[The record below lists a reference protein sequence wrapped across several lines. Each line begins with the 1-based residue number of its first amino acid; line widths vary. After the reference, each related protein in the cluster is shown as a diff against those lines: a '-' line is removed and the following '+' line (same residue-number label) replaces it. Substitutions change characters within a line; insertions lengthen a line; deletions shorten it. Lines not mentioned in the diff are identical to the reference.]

1 MVGRQVQR
9 NLVWSGWHRL
19 AHWLIAL
26 SVMVLIATGWLIKS
40 APSVAQSASDY
51 HDVASVG
58 LILGLA
64 LRLGLL
70 AFGSRAAH
78 FRALIPGPSD
88 VNAIGL
94 TLRFY
99 ATMARSPLP
108 KWYAH
113 NPLWA
118 PLYLAL
124 LLVLAV
130 QVASGLL
137 LESHPVLLGF
147 YLPSVHDFWATAIVI
162 FTFLHIVAVALH
174 DAKGTAS
181 DVSAMINGHRI
192 FLIEDVEG
200 MQAQNVQ
207 SVSLDKVGGRR
218 SPGQ

>member
-26 SVMVLIATGWLIKS
+26 SVMVLIATGWLVKS
-40 APSVAQSASDY
+40 APSVARSASDY
-51 HDVASVG
+51 HDMASVG

-70 AFGSRAAH
+70 LFGSRVAH
-78 FRALIPGPSD
+78 FRALIPTPAD
-88 VNAIGL
+88 LNTIGL

-118 PLYLAL
+118 PVY
-124 LLVLAV
+124 LLVLLALAV
-130 QVASGLL
+130 LVASGLL
-137 LESHPVLLGF
+137 MESHPVLLGF
-147 YLPSVHDFWATAIVI
+147 YLPSVHDFWATPILV
-162 FTFLHIVAVALH
+162 FTGLHIVAVTLH

-192 FLIEDVEG
+192 FQVEDVDG
-200 MQAQNVQ
+200 MQAHNVQ
-207 SVSLDKVGGRR
+207 TVSPDKIGGRR